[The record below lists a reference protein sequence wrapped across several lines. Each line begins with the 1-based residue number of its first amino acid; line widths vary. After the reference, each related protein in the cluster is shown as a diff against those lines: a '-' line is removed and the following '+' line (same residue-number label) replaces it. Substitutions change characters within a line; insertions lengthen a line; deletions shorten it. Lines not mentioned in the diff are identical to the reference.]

1 MQLYSRWILNTILKL
16 VQLSKFRI
24 LHLIISDVA
33 VAAAGS
39 YGHSPSMLEA
49 RYSWADGTQGL
60 PLGDATEVVEDEIR
74 RHLEEAMT
82 ESPLKDIRKGKGFY
96 CWSF

>member
-1 MQLYSRWILNTILKL
+1 MMKL
-16 VQLSKFRI
+16 P
-24 LHLIISDVA
+24 LHC
-33 VAAAGS
+33 AGS

-60 PLGDATEVVEDEIR
+60 PSGETTEVVEDEIR

-82 ESPLKDIRKGKGFY
+82 ESPLKDHRKGKGCHLVFLILLMPTVAI
-96 CWSF
+96 WVQL

>member
-1 MQLYSRWILNTILKL
+1 MMQLSHLRL
-16 VQLSKFRI
+16 V
-24 LHLIISDVA
+24 ISDINVA
-33 VAAAGS
+33 VTGS

-60 PLGDATEVVEDEIR
+60 PLGDEVVEDEIR

-82 ESPLKDIRKGKGFY
+82 ESPLKDSRKGKGLLTET
-96 CWSF
+96 SII